1 MPQIK
6 TLGNVDNI
14 MKKKIDEYERLFR
27 ILVYPKTSPKSKLCW
42 LQGGNKTTENK
53 KSMISFHFY
62 HLMNEDKR
70 RISKYKKEDKQI

>member
-27 ILVYPKTSPKSKLCW
+27 ILEYPKTCLKSKLFW

-53 KSMISFHFY
+53 K
-62 HLMNEDKR
+62 
-70 RISKYKKEDKQI
+70 